1 MISGEYSAVGRI
13 RDKNVN
19 SEKTPADCL
28 TERKENGILALE
40 KRECQQ
46 SCGVSANMGISDRKK
61 KILAAVVDEYI
72 RTAEPV
78 GSKHLAES
86 AGLGCSSATIRN
98 ELAELVA
105 LGYLEQPH
113 TSAGR
118 VPTPM
123 GYRMYVNE
131 LMEKQKLSLEE
142 TEDLNRRLNLKLQEL
157 DDTIGSISRLASQL
171 TDYPALALTAASPT
185 TVKRVDLIY
194 VDANTFIIV
203 LMLSGN
209 SVKSK
214 LVHLPVSVD
223 QAMVQKLCALF
234 NSGFTGITE
243 EQITPLLI
251 HSTERAADDSM
262 GLTSV
267 IAAFLIETLS
277 EAGTPEAFI
286 SGENRLLNQPEFRDP
301 DKAHRLMAYLSGGGY
316 VLPPAEG
323 EFPGDSEIRVL
334 IGPENVAEELRD
346 SSVVIATYDAGD
358 NTKGLIGV
366 VGPTRMDY
374 STVAAKL
381 RFLAAGLSRR
391 LGSGEAPPEGLHNK
405 LILKKNEDSES

>member
-1 MISGEYSAVGRI
+1 MV
-13 RDKNVN
+13 
-19 SEKTPADCL
+19 
-28 TERKENGILALE
+28 
-40 KRECQQ
+40 
-46 SCGVSANMGISDRKK
+46 ISDRKK
-61 KILAAVVDEYI
+61 RILAAVVDEYI

-78 GSKHLAES
+78 GSKHLAEN

-142 TEDLNRRLNLKLQEL
+142 TEEINRRLNVKLQEL
-157 DDTIGSISRLASQL
+157 DDTIGSVSRLASQL
-171 TDYPALALTAASPT
+171 TNYPALALTAAAPVM
-185 TVKRVDLIY
+185 VKRYDLIY
-194 VDANTFIIV
+194 VDANTFIMV
-203 LMLSGN
+203 LMLSNN

-223 QAMVQKLCALF
+223 QTMVQKLSALF

-243 EQITPLLI
+243 DQITPLLI

-267 IAAFLIETLS
+267 IAAFAIETLT
-277 EAGTPEAFI
+277 EAATPTSFV
-286 SGENRLLNQPEFRDP
+286 SGENRLLSQPEFRDP
-301 DKAHRLMAYLSGGGY
+301 DKAHRLMSYLSGGGY
-316 VLPPAEG
+316 VLPPAE
-323 EFPGDSEIRVL
+323 EEAIADSSEIRVL
-334 IGPENVAEELRD
+334 IGPENIAEELKD
-346 SSVVIATYDAGD
+346 SSVVIASYDAGD
-358 NTKGLIGV
+358 NTKGLIGI

-381 RFLAAGLSRR
+381 RTLAAGLSRR
-391 LGSGEAPPEGLHNK
+391 LGSGDAPPEGMHNK
-405 LILKKNEDSES
+405 LIIKKNEDQE